1 MRAFLCVV
9 LLLGLAAV
17 QVQGASFT
25 FRFVGLLPMGTTTIG
40 EGDEICWIND
50 DILHHTSTSSPGSAV
65 VWDSDLMAPGD
76 EFCFTFTQQGSFP
89 YVCAIHADIMTGT
102 VVVQEAGSVQPPPVN
117 GGPAPGQQPISSGSE
132 DSPLSSTF
140 TPVTSKVLTAAMSTR
155 SSFPLT
161 YSDVFAF
168 SSATSLSGSLLLV
181 ASLAAA
187 MVCL

>member
-1 MRAFLCVV
+1 MRNILSV
-9 LLLGLAAV
+9 LLLLGILAL
-17 QVQGASFT
+17 QVHGATFT

-40 EGDEICWIND
+40 EGDEICWRND
-50 DILHHTSTSSPGSAV
+50 DILHHTSTSSSGSALS
-65 VWDSDLMAPGD
+65 WDSDIMAPGD
-76 EFCFTFTQQGSFP
+76 VFCFTFPQQGSFP

-102 VVVQEAGSVQPPPVN
+102 VVVQEAGSVVPPPVN

-140 TPVTSKVLTAAMSTR
+140 TPVTSKLLTAAMSTR

-168 SSATSLSGSLLLV
+168 SSAPSLVGSAVL
-181 ASLAAA
+181 LAAA
-187 MVCL
+187 VVACF